1 MKSYL
6 KTMITLVLISLI
18 SFTTIAQKQK
28 YGYINS
34 DELMKIMPGAD
45 TAVAKYQ
52 SYAQSLDTILM
63 TMQQELNSKYE
74 SFNNNQAKMSD
85 LIKQTKTKE
94 LQDLQDRIK
103 SFQTSAQED
112 LQKKQNELLQPII
125 DKAKS
130 AIEKV
135 AKANGYTLII
145 DSRQGILLYVAA
157 TEDILPLV
165 KKELGIK

>member
-6 KTMITLVLISLI
+6 KTMITLVLISFI
-18 SFTTIAQKQK
+18 SFTTFAQKQK

-63 TMQQELNSKYE
+63 TMQQELNTKYE

-145 DSRQGILLYVAA
+145 DSRQGILLYAA
-157 TEDILPLV
+157 ASEDIMPLV

>member
-1 MKSYL
+1 MKNFI
-6 KTMITLVLISLI
+6 KPMIMLLMISII
-18 SFTTIAQKQK
+18 STGVFAQKQK

-34 DELMKIMPGAD
+34 DDLLKIMPGAD

-52 SYAQSLDTILM
+52 EYAQSLDTILM
-63 TMQQELNSKYE
+63 TMQQELNTKYE
-74 SFNNNQAKMSD
+74 AFTTDQSKMSD
-85 LIKQTKTKE
+85 LVKQTKTKE
-94 LQDLQDRIK
+94 LQELQDRIK

-112 LQKKQNELLQPII
+112 LEKKQNELLQPII

-135 AKANGYTLII
+135 AKANGYTMII
-145 DSRQGILLYVAA
+145 DSRQGILLYAA
-157 TEDILPLV
+157 ETEDILPLV